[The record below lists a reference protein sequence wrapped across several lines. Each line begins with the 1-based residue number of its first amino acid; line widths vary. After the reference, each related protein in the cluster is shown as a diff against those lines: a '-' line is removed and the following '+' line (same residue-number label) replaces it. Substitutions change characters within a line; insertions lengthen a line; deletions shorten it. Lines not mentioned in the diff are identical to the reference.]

1 MQGCA
6 GGTVTAGAVQSRHRP
21 PNQSGRIA
29 PDTRITPGK
38 SQISGPRR
46 PGRTDSLTAVSADSA
61 HAMTREKQAAP
72 ETAPVISRRRFL
84 AEVGLLAGACALA
97 PLLRADPRMAAAQ
110 DARDWL
116 QRVEHLSQQLKA
128 ASIAS
133 ADWRREI
140 DALNSSTPLQEF
152 LPQLQFERALQA
164 MTRAGKDPV
173 KTFVKLAE
181 VDGSYSRAAFAAAYF
196 VFAKGQVITPHGHR
210 GMVSAH
216 TIVSGSLH
224 VRTYDRLGRDADA
237 LRLRPRLDTRAGA
250 GFSAAISAREGNVH
264 WFVAEQDASATLDVI
279 VQDIDANGREFA
291 LELVDP
297 LAAQIDSDGV
307 LHAPLLSWEQSAHK
321 YQQGKV

>member
-1 MQGCA
+1 
-6 GGTVTAGAVQSRHRP
+6 
-21 PNQSGRIA
+21 
-29 PDTRITPGK
+29 
-38 SQISGPRR
+38 
-46 PGRTDSLTAVSADSA
+46 
-61 HAMTREKQAAP
+61 MTREKQAAP
-72 ETAPVISRRRFL
+72 AAAAAIPRRRFL

-97 PLLRADPRMAAAQ
+97 PLLRADPRLAGAR

-116 QRVEHLSQQLKA
+116 ERVENLSRQLKA

-140 DALNSSTPLQEF
+140 DALNGATPLQEF
-152 LPQLQFERALQA
+152 LPQLQFQRALA
-164 MTRAGKDPV
+164 ALTRAGKDPV
-173 KTFVKLAE
+173 KTFVTLAE
-181 VDGSYSRAAFAAAYF
+181 VDGNLRRAAFAAAYF
-196 VFAKGQVITPHGHR
+196 VFSKGQVITPHGHR

-216 TIVSGSLH
+216 TVVAGSLH

-250 GFSAAISAREGNVH
+250 GFSAAISARDGNVH

-279 VQDIDANGREFA
+279 VQDIDANGREFG

-307 LHAPLLSWEQSAHK
+307 LHAPLLSWEQSSRK
-321 YQQGKV
+321 YQQG